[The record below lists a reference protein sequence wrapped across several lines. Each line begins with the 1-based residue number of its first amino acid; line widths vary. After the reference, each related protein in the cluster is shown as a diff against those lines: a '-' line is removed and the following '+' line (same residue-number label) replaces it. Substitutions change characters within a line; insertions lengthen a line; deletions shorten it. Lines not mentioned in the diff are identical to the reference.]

1 MSESD
6 STVLVAAVK
15 LLYWSMVKKNCFK
28 PTLMTFHQRKCKNT
42 DRAMMQQT
50 DRSCKNKWFMKHAHD
65 SMWAHWTSAAAT
77 SPTDMYHGFWQHFVL
92 SQPLNHTHTHIC
104 FSQEIIHLNHTC
116 LYSDNFHLTQNY
128 THYLLWNSF
137 KVLTTYI
144 IWGQQYSADAHF
156 LHTA

>member
-15 LLYWSMVKKNCFK
+15 LLCWSMVKKNCFK
-28 PTLMTFHQRKCKNT
+28 PTLMTFHQRKCRKT

-50 DRSCKNKWFMKHAHD
+50 DRSCKNKWFMMHAHD

-92 SQPLNHTHTHIC
+92 SQPLNHTHTYASHRKL
-104 FSQEIIHLNHTC
+104 FTWIIHVYIVITSIWRRTTRITFYETPSKSSLHISYEDSSTP
-116 LYSDNFHLTQNY
+116 LT
-128 THYLLWNSF
+128 LIS
-137 KVLTTYI
+137 YI
-144 IWGQQYSADAHF
+144 
-156 LHTA
+156 LHK